1 MLIDGEGWGSQSK
14 MEVETVEDKGRKG
27 VKRKASRL
35 GAAMP

>member
-1 MLIDGEGWGSQSK
+1 MLIGEEGWGSQSK
-14 MEVETVEDKGRKG
+14 MEGETMEDKGRKG